1 MGGVKKKIQKIIPK
15 EIKPALPAL
24 AAIGLPYLAT
34 TGAFGAGSLATKLGA
49 FAQANPGMAAALS
62 NAVTQ
67 AATQDK
73 FDVKSA
79 ALSGL
84 QAGIGAKLQGADQF
98 KMLKNA
104 PKTAAFLQK
113 TGAVLNPA
121 SEAGSFISQTGIP
134 PSSFSLDKALGTA
147 SAIGKGALPVATYD
161 AAQDLKELNEK
172 ALRDYEAQLR
182 EQGIMDSSE
191 RRNKIFGYFAGALNT
206 KTGDRLYSD
215 DEINSF
221 LDKYGYATGGVV
233 AARRGLVNRPGGY
246 AGDRKMAAQEYAEEL
261 AQDKYGKDFYDLPM
275 TVQMDLYQMAL
286 DFVDEGMAD
295 GGRVG
300 LKKGGEIG
308 IEVLYRG
315 LTPSARKVVNTIEG
329 AVPNEDDEN
338 YEDNDG
344 FKIYPKGTTSIY
356 DLNLDAFNPP
366 KKETGGLGKNE
377 ITELAKAIKK
387 DNDEEVDVKDL
398 LSSMQGLEMAFGRPL
413 DMKPAPTRFG
423 LAEGGIPNVM
433 AMRKTIAELI
443 ASGVIDEEDVE
454 EAVAQIRN
462 QAMMSMRAP
471 GMAEGGI
478 MNLGGKE
485 MDMRGGG
492 FIPIGSRERA
502 DDVPARLSK
511 NEFVMTADAVRAAGG
526 GSINRGAKRM
536 YDLMNRLEAKA

>member
-1 MGGVKKKIQKIIPK
+1 MGGAKKKLQKIIPK

-49 FAQANPGMAAALS
+49 FAQANPGIAAALS

-134 PSSFSLDKALGTA
+134 SSGFSFDKALGTA
-147 SAIGKGALPVATYD
+147 SAIGKAAAPVALRDTAKYTI
-161 AAQDLKELNEK
+161 EMNEK

-191 RRNKIFGYFAGALNT
+191 RRNQIFGYFSRAGY
-206 KTGDRLYSD
+206 GD
-215 DEINSF
+215 DEINSM
-221 LDKYGYATGGVV
+221 LDKYGYA
-233 AARRGLVNRPGGY
+233 Y
-246 AGDRKMAAQEYAEEL
+246 
-261 AQDKYGKDFYDLPM
+261 
-275 TVQMDLYQMAL
+275 
-286 DFVDEGMAD
+286 

-300 LKKGGEIG
+300 YKKGGEIQAL
-308 IEVLYRG
+308 IDYL
-315 LTPSARKVVNTIEG
+315 
-329 AVPNEDDEN
+329 
-338 YEDNDG
+338 
-344 FKIYPKGTTSIY
+344 
-356 DLNLDAFNPP
+356 
-366 KKETGGLGKNE
+366 KEKE
-377 ITELAKAIKK
+377 
-387 DNDEEVDVKDL
+387 DEEDEFRIGDL
-398 LSSMQGLEMAFGRPL
+398 TSAVSGFETAFGKPMMERPQP
-413 DMKPAPTRFG
+413 MGINPGFG
-423 LAEGGIPNVM
+423 NMPRMRLAEGGIPNVM

-492 FIPIGSRERA
+492 FIPIGAKERA

-526 GSINRGAKRM
+526 GSINKGAKRM
-536 YDLMNRLEAKA
+536 YDLMNKLESKV